1 MSFFKDLFGSHGGT
15 SDALPA
21 PTGETALDIEIA
33 AIFRMLAD
41 MMGTE
46 NLVIQAGKMNAMAL
60 MRSENRRERVLALM
74 RILEEDPMLAP
85 PPSETEIP
93 EILVRMT
100 EEIARIRVRRDL
112 EDRIERKVTEK
123 LEQDH
128 EEYVEDIRR
137 QVISEESPGAESPHD
152 KKKREDLEALENIRL
167 TQSVMELLRPRN
179 FDEIIGQER
188 AVRSLMAKLSSPYPQ
203 HLLLYGPPGVG
214 KTTAARL
221 VLEAAKK
228 RAVSP
233 FGESAPFVETDGT
246 TLRWDPR
253 DMTNPLLGSVHD
265 PIYQGAQ
272 KSLADSGVPEPK
284 PGLVTEAHGGILF
297 IDEIGEMD
305 EMLQNKLLKVLED
318 KRAYFES
325 AYYDPDDKR
334 VPPYIKKLFEE
345 GAPADFVLI
354 GATTR
359 DADHINPA
367 LRSRCAEIYFEPLT
381 PAHILRIVENA
392 ARRLYV
398 TLGEGV
404 AELISEYTIE
414 GRKAINILADAYS
427 LAVNRLTDPEI
438 EEIVSRETNSADEG
452 IGGGRVSGLPKKQG
466 LKMAAPD
473 TAPAEPESGE
483 TVSRETIGGE
493 RESTHGLKFG
503 ASDTARGTQV
513 SGGGVSH
520 ETIEGENESKRGL
533 KPAAPDATSAE
544 PESGE
549 TVSRETIEDEGD
561 SKQGLKSDAADAVP
575 DTIVS
580 GGAVSRETIGGN
592 SEALRALSVVV
603 TKDDI
608 YEVVQVSRLYPFG
621 RKKASDTPAVGRVFG
636 LGVAGFL
643 GSIIEIEAVAFPAAE
658 KGKGTVRFNETA
670 GSMAKDS
677 VFNAAAVMRR
687 LTGRDLHDY
696 DIHVNVIGGG
706 NIDGPSAGTAI
717 LTAIVSAVTGAPI
730 RQDVAVTGE
739 ISLQGEIK
747 PVGGVF
753 EKAYGA
759 RQAGITTLI
768 IPWENE
774 KDIPEEH
781 LGLDIRRL
789 KHAEE
794 AFDVLFANDAWKA
807 PVPEEKSA

>member
-1 MSFFKDLFGSHGGT
+1 MSFFKDLFGGNSEQK
-15 SDALPA
+15 SA
-21 PTGETALDIEIA
+21 PPTLSAEARIDTEIA

-41 MMGTE
+41 TMGTE
-46 NLVIQAGKMNAMAL
+46 RLVIQAGKMNAMAL
-60 MRSENRRERVLALM
+60 MRSDDRRERVLALM
-74 RILEEDPMLAP
+74 RILEEDPLLSP
-85 PPSETEIP
+85 PPSEAELP
-93 EILVRMT
+93 EIIARMT
-100 EEIARIRVRRDL
+100 EQVAGILARRDL
-112 EDRIERKVTEK
+112 EDRIERKVNEK
-123 LEQDH
+123 LEKDH

-137 QVISEESPGAESPHD
+137 QVISEENPGAESPHD
-152 KKKREDLEALENIRL
+152 KKKREELEALENIHL
-167 TQSVMELLRPRN
+167 TQSVMELLRPQN
-179 FDEIIGQER
+179 FDEIVGQER

-221 VLEAAKK
+221 VLEAAKR

-233 FGESAPFVETDGT
+233 FGEDAPFVETDGT

-272 KSLADSGVPEPK
+272 KNLADSGVPEPK
-284 PGLVTEAHGGILF
+284 PGLVTDAHGGILF

-334 VPPYIKKLFEE
+334 VPPYIRKLFEE

-359 DADHINPA
+359 EPDHVNPA

-381 PAHILRIVENA
+381 PAHILTIVENA
-392 ARRLYV
+392 AERLNV
-398 TLGEGV
+398 TLAPGA
-404 AELISEYTIE
+404 AELISAYTIE

-427 LAVNRLTDPEI
+427 LALNRFEEEEI
-438 EEIVSRETNSADEG
+438 KRIVSRETISENAADDDMGTETEF
-452 IGGGRVSGLPKKQG
+452 L
-466 LKMAAPD
+466 
-473 TAPAEPESGE
+473 GE
-483 TVSRETIGGE
+483 VPHRDHVQDVSRETKTPPLE
-493 RESTHGLKFG
+493 VT
-503 ASDTARGTQV
+503 
-513 SGGGVSH
+513 
-520 ETIEGENESKRGL
+520 
-533 KPAAPDATSAE
+533 
-544 PESGE
+544 
-549 TVSRETIEDEGD
+549 
-561 SKQGLKSDAADAVP
+561 
-575 DTIVS
+575 
-580 GGAVSRETIGGN
+580 
-592 SEALRALSVVV
+592 RA
-603 TKDDI
+603 DI
-608 YEVVQVSRLYPFG
+608 YEVAQVSRLHQFG

-643 GSIIEIEAVAFPAAE
+643 GSIIEIEAVSFPAAE

-677 VFNAAAVMRR
+677 VFNAASVMRQ
-687 LTGRDLHDY
+687 LTGRDIHDY

-717 LTAIVSAVTGAPI
+717 LAAIVSAVTGSAI
-730 RQDVAVTGE
+730 RQDAAVTGE

-759 RQAGITTLI
+759 RQAGISTLI
-768 IPWENE
+768 IPWENK
-774 KDIPEEH
+774 KDLPEDH
-781 LGLDIRRL
+781 LGLAIHRL
-789 KHAEE
+789 KTAEE
-794 AFDVLFANDAWKA
+794 AFDLLFVDEKWKQR
-807 PVPEEKSA
+807 PEPPADSVQR

>member
-167 TQSVMELLRPRN
+167 TQSVMELLRPQN

-233 FGESAPFVETDGT
+233 FGESAPFEETDGT

-392 ARRLYV
+392 ARRLHV

-452 IGGGRVSGLPKKQG
+452 IGGGRVSDLPKKQG

-473 TAPAEPESGE
+473 TARGTKLSDENI
-483 TVSRETIGGE
+483 SRETIGE
-493 RESTHGLKFG
+493 EEK
-503 ASDTARGTQV
+503 
-513 SGGGVSH
+513 
-520 ETIEGENESKRGL
+520 
-533 KPAAPDATSAE
+533 
-544 PESGE
+544 
-549 TVSRETIEDEGD
+549 
-561 SKQGLKSDAADAVP
+561 SKQGLKMAAPDAVP

-580 GGAVSRETIGGN
+580 GGTVSRETIGGESGN
-592 SEALRALSVVV
+592 ERGLKPDAPDITPAEPQFGDTVSRETIKKKSEALRALRVTV